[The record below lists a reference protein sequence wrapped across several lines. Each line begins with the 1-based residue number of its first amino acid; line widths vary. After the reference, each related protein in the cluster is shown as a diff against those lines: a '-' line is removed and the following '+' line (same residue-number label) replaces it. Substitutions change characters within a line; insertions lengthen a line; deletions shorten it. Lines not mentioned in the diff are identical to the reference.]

1 MSTMSSIDSKI
12 PATRMKSEDRREL
25 ILIAATEV
33 FGEFGYVGTTTE
45 KVAQAAEVS
54 QPYVVRMFGTKEKLF
69 LEVINRALERLLE
82 AFRAGLADPGD
93 PQMTPE
99 HRIGLAYVNLMSDRG
114 LLLVLMHA
122 FVLGSD
128 PVIGEAARCGFL
140 EVYEFLRTEAGFT
153 AAQSHQFLANGMLV
167 NTMIGIRMSD
177 EYTSNPLAREML
189 DEVFPQKL
197 DLLLELGDDRKAAQV
212 VADPEGAAQ

>member
-1 MSTMSSIDSKI
+1 
-12 PATRMKSEDRREL
+12 MKSEDRREL
-25 ILIAATEV
+25 ILTAATEV

-45 KVAQAAEVS
+45 RVAQAADVS

-69 LEVINRALERLLE
+69 LEVIHRALERLLE
-82 AFRAGLADPGD
+82 AFRAALAEESELSR
-93 PQMTPE
+93 E

-140 EVYEFLRTEAGFT
+140 EVYEFLRTEAGFD
-153 AAQSHQFLANGMLV
+153 AAESQQFLANGMLV

-177 EYTSNPLAREML
+177 EYTSNPLATELL
-189 DEVFPQKL
+189 DEAFPQKL
-197 DLLLELGDDRKAAQV
+197 DLLLEIGDSR
-212 VADPEGAAQ
+212 GATA

>member
-1 MSTMSSIDSKI
+1 
-12 PATRMKSEDRREL
+12 MKSKDRREL
-25 ILIAATEV
+25 ILTAATEV

-45 KVAQAAEVS
+45 RVAHAADVS

-69 LEVINRALERLLE
+69 LEVIHRALERLLE
-82 AFRAGLADPGD
+82 AFRAALADESEL
-93 PQMTPE
+93 TRA

-140 EVYEFLRTEAGFT
+140 EVYEFLRTEAGFD
-153 AAQSHQFLANGMLV
+153 AAESQQFLANGMLV

-177 EYTSNPLAREML
+177 EYSSNPLATELL
-189 DEVFPQKL
+189 DEAFPQKL
-197 DLLLELGDDRKAAQV
+197 DLLLEIGDSR
-212 VADPEGAAQ
+212 GATA

>member
-1 MSTMSSIDSKI
+1 MSSVTPTESKT

-25 ILIAATEV
+25 ILTAATEV

-45 KVAQAAEVS
+45 KVAQAAGVS
-54 QPYVVRMFGTKEKLF
+54 QPYVVRMFGTKEKLY
-69 LEVINRALERLLE
+69 LEVIHRALERLLE
-82 AFRAGLADPGD
+82 AFRGALAEESDKPLD
-93 PQMTPE
+93 
-99 HRIGLAYVNLMSDRG
+99 HRIGLAYVTLMSDRG

-140 EVYEFLRTEAGFT
+140 EVYEFLRTEAGFD
-153 AAQSHQFLANGMLV
+153 AGQSRQFLANGMLV

-177 EYTSNPLAREML
+177 EYSANPIARELL
-189 DEVFPQKL
+189 DESFPEKL
-197 DLLLELGDDRKAAQV
+197 DLLLELGDDRTTAGHEAA
-212 VADPEGAAQ
+212 E

>member
-1 MSTMSSIDSKI
+1 METNESRT

-25 ILIAATEV
+25 ILTAATEV

-45 KVAQAAEVS
+45 RVAQAADVS

-69 LEVINRALERLLE
+69 LEVIHRALERLLE
-82 AFRAGLADPGD
+82 AFRAALAEDNEL
-93 PQMTPE
+93 TRA

-140 EVYEFLRTEAGFT
+140 EVYEFLRTEAGFD
-153 AAQSHQFLANGMLV
+153 AAESQQFLANGMLV

-177 EYTSNPLAREML
+177 EYTSNPLATELL
-189 DEVFPQKL
+189 DEAFPQKL
-197 DLLLELGDDRKAAQV
+197 DLLLEIGDSR
-212 VADPEGAAQ
+212 GATA

>member
-1 MSTMSSIDSKI
+1 
-12 PATRMKSEDRREL
+12 MKSEDRREL
-25 ILIAATEV
+25 ILTAATEV

-45 KVAQAAEVS
+45 RVAQAADVS

-69 LEVINRALERLLE
+69 LEVIHRALERLLE
-82 AFRAGLADPGD
+82 AFRAALADESEL
-93 PQMTPE
+93 TRA

-140 EVYEFLRTEAGFT
+140 EVYEFLRTEAGFD
-153 AAQSHQFLANGMLV
+153 AAESQQFLANGMLV

-177 EYTSNPLAREML
+177 EYSSNPLATELL
-189 DEVFPQKL
+189 DEAFPQKL
-197 DLLLELGDDRKAAQV
+197 DLLLEIGDSR
-212 VADPEGAAQ
+212 GATA

>member
-1 MSTMSSIDSKI
+1 MSSMTET
-12 PATRMKSEDRREL
+12 ATRMRSEDRREL
-25 ILIAATEV
+25 VLAAAMSV
-33 FGEFGYVGTTTE
+33 FGDRGYIGTTTDQ
-45 KVAQAAEVS
+45 VAKAAGVS

-69 LEVINRALERLLE
+69 LEVIHRALERLLE
-82 AFRAGLADPGD
+82 AFRAALADESEL
-93 PQMTPE
+93 TRA

-140 EVYEFLRTEAGFT
+140 EVYEFLRTEAGFD
-153 AAQSHQFLANGMLV
+153 AAESQQFLANGMLV

-177 EYTSNPLAREML
+177 EYSSNPLATELL
-189 DEVFPQKL
+189 DEAFPQKL
-197 DLLLELGDDRKAAQV
+197 DLLLEIGDSR
-212 VADPEGAAQ
+212 GATA